1 MFTRMREGKPRWQN
15 SSARVRPDI
24 GRWSFEEI
32 SPAYQNNSLRSTN
45 GPTPVPQTRSA
56 FHPLAQDSAFRR
68 RDGRQFYSRSHDP
81 VIRVYDAAGNLIET
95 HEHKGESREP

>member
-15 SSARVRPDI
+15 PSARVRPDI

-45 GPTPVPQTRSA
+45 GPFPVPETPLSFSSAAHNEPLSVTMRVHNPDRSS
-56 FHPLAQDSAFRR
+56 FK
-68 RDGRQFYSRSHDP
+68 
-81 VIRVYDAAGNLIET
+81 I
-95 HEHKGESREP
+95 